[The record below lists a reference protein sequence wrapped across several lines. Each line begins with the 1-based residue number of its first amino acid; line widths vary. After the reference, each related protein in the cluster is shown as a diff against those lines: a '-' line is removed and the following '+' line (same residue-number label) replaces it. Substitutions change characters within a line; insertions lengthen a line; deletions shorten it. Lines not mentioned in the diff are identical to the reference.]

1 MDLGTY
7 GEPAQ
12 EVDVAAVEAKLG
24 ARFRDRSLLIQA
36 LTHRSY
42 AVEARDEGVSDN
54 ERLEFLGDAV
64 LKLVVCERLYLGYP
78 SLPEG
83 EMSKAVA
90 QSVSTRTLSRVARRL
105 GLGAHVRLGKGE
117 RAQGGSERDSIL
129 ADLFESIIG
138 ALYLDQGLD
147 AAREFILTHL
157 DGAIETA
164 VRMRGRA
171 DEKTVLQEIIQSMT
185 KTTPTYKVTQEA
197 GPDHDKRFTVEVYS
211 GSEFLGRGVGRSK
224 KEAARQAAVQ
234 ALNALE
240 AARGWRKGAVEGS
253 GSEPTGSE
261 E

>member
-1 MDLGTY
+1 MNLGTY
-7 GEPAQ
+7 GETSQ

-24 ARFRDRSLLIQA
+24 VEFRDRSLLIQA

-42 AVEARDEGVSDN
+42 AVEARDERVSDN

-64 LKLVVCERLYLGYP
+64 LKLVACERLYLGYP

-90 QSVSTRTLSRVARRL
+90 QSVSTRTLSRAARRL
-105 GLGAHVRLGKGE
+105 GLGSHVRLGKGE
-117 RAQGGSERDSIL
+117 RAQGGGERESIL

-138 ALYLDQGLD
+138 ALYIDQGLD
-147 AAREFILTHL
+147 SARKFILSHL
-157 DGAIETA
+157 DGAIATA

-171 DEKTVLQEIIQSMT
+171 DEKTVLQEIIQGMT
-185 KTTPTYKVTQEA
+185 KKTPTYRVTQEA

-211 GSEFLGRGVGRSK
+211 GDEFLGRGVGRSK

-234 ALNALE
+234 ALDALE
-240 AARGWRKGAVEGS
+240 AACGVPREPAGGS
-253 GSEPTGSE
+253 GSEPAGTE